1 MVSIS
6 TLRRFALAL
15 SLGAILMAGAS
26 CGGDEGGASG
36 TVVDYCE
43 RADSCNILVGTS
55 ADQCIDRIETA
66 LSQQPD
72 SVRADVEGLMEG
84 CLQFQ
89 TCELFAACDDDLGT

>member
-6 TLRRFALAL
+6 TLRQFALAL
-15 SLGAILMAGAS
+15 SLGVTLISSAA
-26 CGGDEGGASG
+26 CGGDDGASG
-36 TVVDYCE
+36 TVVEYCS
-43 RADSCNILVGTS
+43 RADDCNILVGTS

-66 LSQQPD
+66 LENQPE

-89 TCELFAACDDDLGT
+89 TCELFAACDADL

>member
-15 SLGAILMAGAS
+15 SLGAIVMAGAS
-26 CGGDEGGASG
+26 CGGDGGGG

-43 RADSCNILVGTS
+43 RADSCNILVGVST
-55 ADQCIDRIETA
+55 DQCIDRFETA
-66 LSQQPD
+66 LENQPD

-89 TCELFAACDDDLGT
+89 TCELFAACDADLGT